1 MVLTVRG
8 DIVAR
13 VQAPDV
19 SKQVEPKLAG
29 IKDALPYGYRIET
42 GGAIE
47 ESVKAN
53 GALIA
58 VFPVMAV
65 GILGL
70 LMGQLQSFSPLALV
84 FLTAPPRLIGAT
96 PALLSFD
103 PPFASLGPPR
113 HHHPPPRITS

>member
-65 GILGL
+65 VMLGL
-70 LMGQLQSFSPLALV
+70 LVVPLQGFSRLALV
-84 FLTAPPRLIGAT
+84 FRTAPLGPGGANG
-96 PALLSFD
+96 ALLLSD
-103 PPFASLGPPR
+103 RPR
-113 HHHPPPRITS
+113 GLVAVLRAIP

>member
-65 GILGL
+65 GNLGPL
-70 LMGQLQSFSPLALV
+70 IVQRQSVSRPSPGFPTPPPAPIRPTRALPLSDPPLCLV
-84 FLTAPPRLIGAT
+84 APPRPI
-96 PALLSFD
+96 
-103 PPFASLGPPR
+103 
-113 HHHPPPRITS
+113 